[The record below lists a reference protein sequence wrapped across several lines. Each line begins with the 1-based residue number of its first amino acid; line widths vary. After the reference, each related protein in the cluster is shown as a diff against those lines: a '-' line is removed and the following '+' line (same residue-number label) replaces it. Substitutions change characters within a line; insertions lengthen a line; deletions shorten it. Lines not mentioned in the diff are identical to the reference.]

1 MSKQNNYL
9 FQKRNTDNQLETNL
23 ESVKSKE
30 ESVKPK
36 ETEKIII
43 TANNNKTEDTREWKS
58 EKDSET
64 SISNNKSSQKDISHE
79 VEPTNTSNSQ
89 ENIENN
95 DIERGKDVTLQNQE
109 ISPEKNFTPSS
120 TEKDISHDKRA
131 NHSKI
136 SGNRKSVIIWGG
148 SMTKLLNGWEMAK
161 KIQSNCKIYVKTF
174 SGATVSCME
183 DYMKPSLRNPPDHF
197 ILHVGTNDLS
207 SEKCSMEIAKSI
219 INLACRL
226 KNEIHDVSVST
237 IILRTD
243 NKKLNEKGME
253 VNLHLKELSKEKNIF
268 LIDNSRKIK
277 AQHLNKGKLHLT
289 KYGSRI
295 LSNNFVNE
303 ISKVLHW
310 QIDRGNSNAN
320 VEECNFKDDLTAKKY
335 NECNITLKTIRSD
348 NTNKL
353 IFAHLNINSIRNKF

>member
-9 FQKRNTDNQLETNL
+9 FEKRNTDNQLETNL

-30 ESVKPK
+30 ESEKSK

-43 TANNNKTEDTREWKS
+43 TANNNKMEDTGERKS

-120 TEKDISHDKRA
+120 TEKHISHDTRA
-131 NHSKI
+131 NNSKI
-136 SGNRKSVIIWGG
+136 LANKKSVIILGD
-148 SMTKLLNGWEMAK
+148 SMTKFLNGWEMAK

-174 SGATVSCME
+174 SGATVSCIE
-183 DYMKPSLRNPPDHF
+183 DYMKPFLRNPKYHF
-197 ILHVGTNDLS
+197 ILHVGMNDLS
-207 SEKCSMEIAKSI
+207 SEKSSMEIAKSI
-219 INLACRL
+219 INLARRL
-226 KNEIHDVSVST
+226 KNEIHDVSIST

-243 NKKLNEKGME
+243 DKKLNEKGIK
-253 VNLHLKELSKEKNIF
+253 VNLHLKELNKEKNIS
-268 LIDNSRKIK
+268 LTDSSRKIK
-277 AQHLNKGKLHLT
+277 AQ
-289 KYGSRI
+289 
-295 LSNNFVNE
+295 
-303 ISKVLHW
+303 
-310 QIDRGNSNAN
+310 
-320 VEECNFKDDLTAKKY
+320 
-335 NECNITLKTIRSD
+335 
-348 NTNKL
+348 
-353 IFAHLNINSIRNKF
+353 